1 MRGIDRVLAVLL
13 LLGAVGGA
21 AAFARQSGSESTS
34 PSVALAA
41 PPFQHPEAPGTFFIA
56 PRLVSPANVAP
67 AHRATV
73 TIPQAASW
81 TPARPVQPQSPPPPP
96 VAQPPAAPP
105 PPAPVETPPAPQ
117 TPAPTAAQTPEPPR
131 VLAAVVAPAAEGKS
145 KGKGH
150 GHAWG
155 HLKHDDSAPAP
166 EAPVAPTDVPL
177 VPPSQDD
184 PTVAVHG
191 DGNEGHGNDNGNHGG
206 NGHGDGSGNDKS
218 GGPEDS
224 GH

>member
-41 PPFQHPEAPGTFFIA
+41 PPWQHPEAPGTFFIA
-56 PRLVSPANVAP
+56 PRLVSPANVVP
-67 AHRATV
+67 AHRV
-73 TIPQAASW
+73 TIPQAAPW
-81 TPARPVQPQSPPPPP
+81 TPARAVQPQSPPQPP

-105 PPAPVETPPAPQ
+105 APAPVQTPPAPIQ
-117 TPAPTAAQTPEPPR
+117 TPAPAAAQTPEPPR
-131 VLAAVVAPAAEGKS
+131 VLAADAPPAAEGKS
-145 KGKGH
+145 KGH

-166 EAPVAPTDVPL
+166 EAPVAPTDVPV

-184 PTVAVHG
+184 PSGAVP
-191 DGNEGHGNDNGNHGG
+191 GNGNDGHGNDNANDSGNDH
-206 NGHGDGSGNDKS
+206 GHGSGHDKS
-218 GGPEDS
+218 GGTEDS
-224 GH
+224 GD

>member
-41 PPFQHPEAPGTFFIA
+41 PPLQHPEAPGTFFIA
-56 PRLVSPANVAP
+56 PRLVSPANGAP
-67 AHRATV
+67 ARRV
-73 TIPQAASW
+73 TIPQATPW
-81 TPARPVQPQSPPPPP
+81 TPVRAVQPQSPPQPP

-105 PPAPVETPPAPQ
+105 APAPVEAPPAPIQ
-117 TPAPTAAQTPEPPR
+117 TPAPAAAQTPEPPR
-131 VLAAVVAPAAEGKS
+131 VLAAVAAPAAEGKS
-145 KGKGH
+145 KGH

-166 EAPVAPTDVPL
+166 EVPVAPTDVPV

-191 DGNEGHGNDNGNHGG
+191 NGNDNGNENGNDHG
-206 NGHGDGSGNDKS
+206 HGSGNDQS
-218 GGPEDS
+218 GGTEDS
-224 GH
+224 GD

>member
-41 PPFQHPEAPGTFFIA
+41 PPLQHPEAPGTFFLA
-56 PRLVSPANVAP
+56 PGLVTPADVAP
-67 AHRATV
+67 AHRV
-73 TIPQAASW
+73 TNPQAAPW
-81 TPARPVQPQSPPPPP
+81 TPARAVQPQSPPQPPE
-96 VAQPPAAPP
+96 AQPPAAPP
-105 PPAPVETPPAPQ
+105 APAPVETPPAPIQ
-117 TPAPTAAQTPEPPR
+117 TPAPAAAQTPEPPR
-131 VLAAVVAPAAEGKS
+131 VLAAVAAPAAEGKS

-166 EAPVAPTDVPL
+166 EAPVAPTDIPV
-177 VPPSQDD
+177 VTPSQDD
-184 PTVAVHG
+184 PAVAVHG
-191 DGNEGHGNDNGNHGG
+191 NGNEGHGNDNANDSGNDHG
-206 NGHGDGSGNDKS
+206 HGSGNDKS

-224 GH
+224 GD